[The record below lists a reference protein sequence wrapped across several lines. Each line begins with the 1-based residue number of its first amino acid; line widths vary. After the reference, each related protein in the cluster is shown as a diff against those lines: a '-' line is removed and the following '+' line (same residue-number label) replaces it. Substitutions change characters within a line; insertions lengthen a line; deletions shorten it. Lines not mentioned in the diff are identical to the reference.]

1 VVKLDASGTTV
12 PMTYLGNDGKQ
23 YVLVAAGGT
32 NRFRMIANTADKNSD
47 ALIAF
52 AVSDKQQAG
61 SSPKPN
67 SSTPAALSPTNSAT
81 SGALASSTGM
91 MADLPDGPEKATV
104 IEVCTKCHGPNNFS
118 TLRMSRS
125 AWEGEVADMKDK
137 GAVATDDDFK
147 RIVEY
152 LARNYPPR

>member
-1 VVKLDASGTTV
+1 
-12 PMTYLGNDGKQ
+12 MTYLGSDGKQ

-52 AVSDKQQAG
+52 AISDQQQAG

-67 SSTPAALSPTNSAT
+67 SSIAPVVSPTNSAAP
-81 SGALASSTGM
+81 GAPASSTGT
-91 MADLPDGPEKATV
+91 MADLPDGPGKATV

-118 TLRMSRS
+118 TLHMSRS
-125 AWEGEVADMKDK
+125 AWESEVADMKDK

-152 LARNYPPR
+152 LAKNYPPR